1 MSAGDIIKSE
11 HVNVE
16 EKKTKDRGLRNG
28 ARDSAAAGGKAVRL
42 QVYPFTMVQQSS
54 PLPQIPNPVA
64 LARMAQNQPH
74 GSPPTVARASS
85 YLPPLPHSSQ
95 YRFLLTE
102 HLTYDKFFEEVDR
115 IFKGEVKTENIKA
128 FFKKVNNNP
137 DVPVDWSELF
147 GYYQSE
153 ERGIYKGLPV
163 FMVSKRQRVVQSD
176 EDRTIRDVIQ
186 CIINLPQ
193 LDQNII
199 ASQKGRILLY
209 NNKENAQVTGC
220 DYLYQLK
227 RIVATTETSIV
238 IWDHKPKSK
247 SQANYFT
254 LRPVQNIPLCV
265 CTLAGTENLHEDGIL
280 IGDDGGYVSLIILG
294 SDDFNPKKS
303 KETDGTQSQILDP
316 RFLRRPIMRRK
327 LHSEWVLKVKFF
339 THLNCFA
346 SCSSD
351 SIHSLVLDHI
361 QRIEDCQAIRTLAV
375 PRGIN
380 TFAYCVK
387 ANSLATGGCDK
398 IIRLWNPNIFSK
410 PKAMLLGHQCII
422 TEIAVNEIDQ
432 HIISLS
438 TEGMF
443 RIWDIQTLAVLQVF
457 ISNEPQVG
465 DKRINTIVF
474 DRKHKRLIIGSCVI
488 DVLPLMS
495 AVQDTMQIPLS
506 HEKSILVVTYNKVK
520 NQVVSICSTPIIKM
534 WQVETG
540 EKMYQI
546 VQSHGPDVELTAAA
560 LDKSGSHLI
569 TGAFDGSLKLWEFA
583 TGEEIKSLPPA
594 AESSEEDRS
603 ICQLTFLRQQNPRLI
618 LALTWNNTI
627 QIIQDTTDVSDL
639 TIISVIPDIVS
650 SIQKSSGLPFENR
663 NLFLQSEPE
672 KEECLVNALLSCFD
686 TMQFKNEELLAF
698 GWLSLIVLWDINSTS
713 IKKIMKEDR
722 ISTEDDNT
730 AMQKFIQNMDL
741 LKVRV
746 VKFLV
751 HRNIKLEAENAKK
764 SSQHSLQPPLILI
777 KHSKSRI
784 SLKAKGKQL
793 EKVLPTIQFS
803 HPITALCT
811 DENANVLLAGNQR
824 GYISAWNIES
834 FLDDPYLLNR
844 ESVNRVISWRAHS
857 LKIVSMF
864 YVDSKSVVVS
874 ASLDCSLR
882 LWYAPK
888 GHYIG
893 YFGQHSAL
901 NLMPPTDF
909 MLPSDIAEGP
919 VETKSKKFD
928 KSDSVLDYPLK
939 LDWER
944 WKPFDRE
951 AYLLKQQRKVLDVD
965 HDKKFFNSVTIPRLK
980 STPVQNSISGK
991 RAMGAVFRALPVY
1004 NIVPLFKITGQLDEL
1019 SKARINSPDSIRK
1032 FFVGRRRGSV
1042 HQVAKV
1048 AKRSLQTAVTCKV
1061 FKTTTLPS
1069 VFLGK
1074 DKP

>member
-1 MSAGDIIKSE
+1 
-11 HVNVE
+11 
-16 EKKTKDRGLRNG
+16 
-28 ARDSAAAGGKAVRL
+28 
-42 QVYPFTMVQQSS
+42 
-54 PLPQIPNPVA
+54 
-64 LARMAQNQPH
+64 
-74 GSPPTVARASS
+74 
-85 YLPPLPHSSQ
+85 
-95 YRFLLTE
+95 
-102 HLTYDKFFEEVDR
+102 
-115 IFKGEVKTENIKA
+115 
-128 FFKKVNNNP
+128 
-137 DVPVDWSELF
+137 
-147 GYYQSE
+147 
-153 ERGIYKGLPV
+153 
-163 FMVSKRQRVVQSD
+163 
-176 EDRTIRDVIQ
+176 
-186 CIINLPQ
+186 
-193 LDQNII
+193 
-199 ASQKGRILLY
+199 
-209 NNKENAQVTGC
+209 
-220 DYLYQLK
+220 
-227 RIVATTETSIV
+227 
-238 IWDHKPKSK
+238 
-247 SQANYFT
+247 
-254 LRPVQNIPLCV
+254 
-265 CTLAGTENLHEDGIL
+265 
-280 IGDDGGYVSLIILG
+280 
-294 SDDFNPKKS
+294 
-303 KETDGTQSQILDP
+303 
-316 RFLRRPIMRRK
+316 MRRK

-361 QRIEDCQAIRTLAV
+361 QRIEDF

-520 NQVVSICSTPIIKM
+520 NQVVSICSTPIIK
-534 WQVETG
+534 VSKLETG

-627 QIIQDTTDVSDL
+627 QIIQVFL
-639 TIISVIPDIVS
+639 
-650 SIQKSSGLPFENR
+650 L
-663 NLFLQSEPE
+663 LFS
-672 KEECLVNALLSCFD
+672 F
-686 TMQFKNEELLAF
+686 
-698 GWLSLIVLWDINSTS
+698 STPACY
-713 IKKIMKEDR
+713 
-722 ISTEDDNT
+722 N
-730 AMQKFIQNMDL
+730 
-741 LKVRV
+741 
-746 VKFLV
+746 
-751 HRNIKLEAENAKK
+751 NIKL
-764 SSQHSLQPPLILI
+764 P
-777 KHSKSRI
+777 
-784 SLKAKGKQL
+784 
-793 EKVLPTIQFS
+793 
-803 HPITALCT
+803 
-811 DENANVLLAGNQR
+811 
-824 GYISAWNIES
+824 
-834 FLDDPYLLNR
+834 

-928 KSDSVLDYPLK
+928 KSDSVI
-939 LDWER
+939 E
-944 WKPFDRE
+944 
-951 AYLLKQQRKVLDVD
+951 
-965 HDKKFFNSVTIPRLK
+965 
-980 STPVQNSISGK
+980 GK
-991 RAMGAVFRALPVY
+991 RSSVL
-1004 NIVPLFKITGQLDEL
+1004 
-1019 SKARINSPDSIRK
+1019 
-1032 FFVGRRRGSV
+1032 RRWWSG
-1042 HQVAKV
+1042 
-1048 AKRSLQTAVTCKV
+1048 
-1061 FKTTTLPS
+1061 
-1069 VFLGK
+1069 GGEG
-1074 DKP
+1074 